1 MAKQMLIDATRGK
14 QTDIPPWLP
23 YAGVHCAALIDQPA
37 DAFLKNAGLLA
48 EGVVKAAELYHADG
62 IPLLF
67 DLSVEAESLGCEAEY
82 WDDNVPSIMTH
93 PCTELTP
100 EQIGLKIPSES
111 DGRWPIIFE
120 AAELAKPRL
129 EALDCAMLG
138 LLCGPLTLASHL
150 AGPQIFTALLR
161 RQEFAHAV
169 LTFAGEV
176 GARAARFYAEMGC
189 DIIAI
194 VDPVAS
200 QIRPQ
205 TFAEF
210 VTPNCR
216 PAIDVIHGAG
226 LTSTFF
232 ICGNCTKVLEEVCK
246 VPTHGFAIDEQMNLS
261 YVRDMALK
269 YGKGFGGNLKL
280 TTSLMLGMISP
291 REDALIS
298 LAVGGTQGY
307 TFAPG

>member
-14 QTDIPPWLP
+14 QTEMPPWLP

-37 DAFLKNAGLLA
+37 DAYLKSA
-48 EGVVKAAELYHADG
+48 ELMARGVVKAAEVYHADG

-67 DLSVEAESLGCEAEY
+67 DLSLEAESMGCTAEY
-82 WDDNVPSIMTH
+82 WDDNVPSITSH
-93 PCTELTP
+93 PCVEKTP
-100 EQIGLKIPSES
+100 GDAGLKIPSAR

-120 AAELAKPRL
+120 AARLARPRL
-129 EALDCAMLG
+129 EALDCALLG

-161 RQEFAHAV
+161 KQEFAHAV
-169 LTFAGEV
+169 LKFAGEV
-176 GARAARFYAEMGC
+176 GARAARFYADMGC

-205 TFAEF
+205 TFAEY
-210 VTPNCR
+210 VTPNCL

-226 LTSTFF
+226 LTSSFF

-246 VPTHGFAIDEQMNLS
+246 VPTHGFAIDEQINLS
-261 YVRDMALK
+261 YVRDMALN

-298 LAVGGTQGY
+298 LAIGGSRGY
-307 TFAPG
+307 IFAPG

>member
-1 MAKQMLIDATRGK
+1 MSKQMLIAATRGK
-14 QTDIPPWLP
+14 PTEVPPWLP

-37 DAFLKNAGLLA
+37 DAFLKDAQLLA
-48 EGVVKAAELYHADG
+48 QGVVHAAELYHADG

-67 DLSVEAESLGCEAEY
+67 DLSVEAESMGCEAEY
-82 WDDNVPSIMTH
+82 WEDNVPSITSH
-93 PCTELTP
+93 PCIDQTP
-100 EQIGLKIPSES
+100 EEAGLKVPSET

-120 AAELAKPRL
+120 AAQAAKPRL

-161 RQEFAHAV
+161 RKEHAHAV
-169 LTFAGEV
+169 LRFAGEV
-176 GARAARFYAEMGC
+176 GAQAARFYAEMGC

-205 TFAEF
+205 VFAEF

-216 PAIDVIHGAG
+216 PAIDVIHNAG

-232 ICGNCTKVLEEVCK
+232 ICGNCSKVLEEVCK

-261 YVRDMALK
+261 YVRDMARQ

-298 LAVGGTQGY
+298 LAMGGNRGY
-307 TFAPG
+307 IFAPG

>member
-14 QTDIPPWLP
+14 RTEMPPWLP
-23 YAGVHCAALIDQPA
+23 YAGVHCAALIDKPA
-37 DAFLKNAGLLA
+37 DVFLKSAKLMAQGM
-48 EGVVKAAELYHADG
+48 VKAAELYHADG

-67 DLSVEAESLGCEAEY
+67 DLSVEAESMGCEASY
-82 WDDNVPSIMTH
+82 WDDNVPSIISH
-93 PCTELTP
+93 PCAELTP
-100 EQIGLKIPSES
+100 EQAELKIPTSE
-111 DGRWPIIFE
+111 DGRWPVIFE
-120 AAELAKPRL
+120 AAQLAKPRL
-129 EALDCAMLG
+129 DALDCAMLG

-161 RQEFAHAV
+161 RQEFAHTV
-169 LTFAGEV
+169 LAFAGEV
-176 GARAARFYAEMGC
+176 GAQAARFYAEMGC

-216 PAIDVIHGAG
+216 PAIDVIHEAG

-232 ICGNCTKVLEEVCK
+232 ICGNCNKVLEEVCK

-261 YVRDMALK
+261 YVRDMAYK

-298 LAVGGTQGY
+298 LAAGGTQGY

>member
-1 MAKQMLIDATRGK
+1 MAKQMLIDATHGK

-37 DAFLKNAGLLA
+37 DTFLKDAGLLA
-48 EGVVKAAELYHADG
+48 KGVVHAAEHYHADG

-67 DLSVEAESLGCEAEY
+67 DLSVEAESIGCEATY
-82 WDDNVPSIMTH
+82 WEDNVPSIMDH
-93 PCTELTP
+93 LCADKTP
-100 EQIGLKIPSES
+100 EEVGLQLPSAK

-120 AAELAKPRL
+120 AAQLAKPRL

-150 AGPQIFTALLR
+150 AGPQIFTALLKR
-161 RQEFAHAV
+161 KEYAHAV
-169 LTFAGEV
+169 LKYAGEV
-176 GARAARFYAEMGC
+176 GARAAQFYAEMGC

-205 TFAEF
+205 VFAEF
-210 VTPNCR
+210 VTPNCM
-216 PAIDVIHGAG
+216 PAIDVIHDAG

-232 ICGNCTKVLEEVCK
+232 ICGNCSKTLEEVCK

-298 LAVGGTQGY
+298 LAVGGTRGY
-307 TFAPG
+307 IFAPG

>member
-14 QTDIPPWLP
+14 QTDMPPWLP

-37 DAFLKNAGLLA
+37 DAFLKDAELLA
-48 EGVVKAAELYHADG
+48 KGVVHAAELYQADG

-67 DLSVEAESLGCEAEY
+67 DLSVEAESMGCEAQY
-82 WDDNVPSIMTH
+82 WDDNVPSIVSH
-93 PCTELTP
+93 PCAEITP
-100 EQIGLKIPSES
+100 EQAGLEIPSAE

-120 AAELAKPRL
+120 AARLARPRL

-150 AGPQIFTALLR
+150 AGPRIFTALLR
-161 RQEFAHAV
+161 NQEFAHAV
-169 LTFAGEV
+169 LKFAGQA
-176 GARAARFYAEMGC
+176 GAQAAQFYAEMGC

-205 TFAEF
+205 TFAEY
-210 VTPNCR
+210 VTPNCQ
-216 PAIDVIHGAG
+216 PAIDVIHDAG

-246 VPTHGFAIDEQMNLS
+246 VPTHGFAIDEQINLS
-261 YVRDMALK
+261 YVRDVAHK

-307 TFAPG
+307 IFAPG